1 MSNSW
6 VLVADSAQARILEYD
21 DKDRLEPV
29 EEFDHPAS
37 REHGRDLIGNRP
49 NQNQH
54 SMEKTRKGEEH
65 QALRDDESRRFAKQL
80 GSVLSTAHARNRFR
94 RLVLVADPR
103 FLGMLRQELSDPV
116 ADCVTTSIGKNAIR
130 LTATKLADLVA
141 KG

>member
-1 MSNSW
+1 MRTGW

-21 DKDRLEPV
+21 KEKLEPV
-29 EEFDHPAS
+29 EEFDHPES

-54 SMEKTRKGEEH
+54 NMEKTRKGEEH
-65 QALRDDESRRFAKQL
+65 QNLRDDESKKFAKQL
-80 GSVLSTAHARNRFR
+80 STYLAKAHAQNRFR

-103 FLGMLRQELSDPV
+103 FLGMLRQELAAPV
-116 ADCVTTSIGKNAIR
+116 AGCVDTSIDKNAVR
-130 LTATKLADLVA
+130 MKPKELAALVS

>member
-1 MSNSW
+1 MSTGW

-21 DKDRLEPV
+21 KDKLGPV

-65 QALRDDESRRFAKQL
+65 QGLRDDESKKFAKQL
-80 GSVLSTAHARNRFR
+80 SNYLSTAHARNRFR
-94 RLVLVADPR
+94 KLILVADPR
-103 FLGMLRQELSDPV
+103 FLGMLRNELANPV
-116 ADCVTTSIGKNAIR
+116 TACVATSIDKNAVR
-130 LTATKLADLVA
+130 MTAKELAALVA
-141 KG
+141 RG